1 LYYGSLSADGSG
13 FLGNT
18 SNQKNQKMSDWFY
31 NLMGK
36 VQSGF
41 ASIVSAIGILGG
53 IIGWLGGSGVL
64 LFQGGYWLLEGKS
77 ISILINDIIPTP
89 QYFIYTFKGV
99 HKIIDWIFE
108 PPLVF
113 GLIIFGL
120 AIGWFLIWLA
130 EQIKDENM

>member
-1 LYYGSLSADGSG
+1 
-13 FLGNT
+13 
-18 SNQKNQKMSDWFY
+18 MSDWFY

-36 VQSGF
+36 VQFWFAGVVSIIGICVLGLGFLSGF
-41 ASIVSAIGILGG
+41 
-53 IIGWLGGSGVL
+53 GVL
-64 LFQGGYWLLEGKS
+64 LFQVGYWLLEGKS

-130 EQIKDENM
+130 EQITDENM